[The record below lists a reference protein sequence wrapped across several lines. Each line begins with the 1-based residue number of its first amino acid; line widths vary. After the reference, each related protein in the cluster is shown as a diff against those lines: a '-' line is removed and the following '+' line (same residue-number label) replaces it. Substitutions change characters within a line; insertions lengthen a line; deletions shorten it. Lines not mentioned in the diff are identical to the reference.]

1 MDLKIL
7 QNGGYFKLKLNELYK
22 IADYK
27 DKSGMLFNGDCLEVM
42 KNIPDGSIDMIF
54 TDPPY
59 DISATNRG
67 GVQ

>member
-1 MDLKIL
+1 M
-7 QNGGYFKLKLNELYK
+7 KLNELYK